1 MGYNKE
7 NYARIRAAYQTK
19 YLKAYEEADRRA
31 AALHAISPE
40 LAKID
45 RQLAGTGAKIALA
58 AMGTGEDHRA
68 RLAAVEAENKALQAR
83 RAALLTELGY
93 PVDYTKPVYEC
104 PLCEDSGFV
113 NHKMCEC
120 MRRELVMAAYE
131 CSGLG
136 QLMRTQSFESFDL
149 GYYRAG
155 EERDMMARNV
165 EILRAYADNFGKQ
178 TEHLILCGATGLGK
192 THLSTSLAKVI
203 IERGYNVVYTTAI
216 RMFDTFEKK
225 RFSQGYQSK
234 DSTDKFF
241 DCDLLII
248 DDLGCEMST
257 QFTVSTLYDLINTR
271 LNEGRSTVISTNLSG
286 AELRKKYD
294 DRITSRLFGHFVP
307 LPFSGTDIRQ
317 QKLDE

>member
-1 MGYNKE
+1 MDDTIFEEIKKE
-7 NYARIRAAYQTK
+7 YAEKR
-19 YLKAYEEADRRA
+19 RRA
-31 AALHAISPE
+31 QSTADMRRDEIYAALPE
-40 LAKID
+40 IKGYD
-45 RQLAGTGAKIALA
+45 RQMLLLSRSLVGAGDDAAAFLSEIEYYAKRREDALIAA
-58 AMGTGEDHRA
+58 
-68 RLAAVEAENKALQAR
+68 
-83 RAALLTELGY
+83 GY
-93 PVDYTKPVYEC
+93 PKDYTNPPYEC
-104 PLCEDSGFV
+104 PICGDTGYNGIE
-113 NHKMCEC
+113 MCNC
-120 MRRELVMAAYE
+120 MKKRIRLESLKI
-131 CSGLG
+131 SGLG
-136 QLMRTQSFESFDL
+136 KLAQNQSFENFSFD
-149 GYYRAG
+149 YYTGADRERAINSFESLKEFAYSFKAN
-155 EERDMMARNV
+155 EE
-165 EILRAYADNFGKQ
+165 ENFL
-178 TEHLILCGATGLGK
+178 LIGGTGLGK

-234 DSTDKFF
+234 DSTDRFF

-307 LPFSGTDIRQ
+307 LPFSGTDVRQ